1 MKSIQTNNTNEYTTT
16 GFEDFS
22 CINDSKKKSPKANL
36 ALAKKNK
43 NDEFYTQYEDIEN
56 ELNHYGEHF
65 KDKVVLLNCDD
76 AEWSNFW
83 NYFSRKFD
91 ILGLKKL
98 IGVHYSGVGSP
109 TYKIL
114 TPGLGGQKIDK
125 ITMTGNGD
133 FRNEEGIELLKEA
146 DIVVT
151 NPPFSLFREFVKQLI
166 DYDKKFL
173 IIGNQNAISYKEI
186 FSLIKDNK
194 IWLGVSM
201 DGSGKYF
208 RVNDDYILT
217 EKSGKI
223 VDNTKYARVN
233 GVVWFTNL
241 PNKKR
246 NEEIILWKKY
256 EESEYPK
263 YDNYD
268 AINVDKVKH
277 IPKDY
282 FGVIGV
288 PISFMDKFNPNQF
301 EIIGIMATTKITDN
315 NFGYP
320 YINGKKKYAR
330 ILIKRK
336 R

>member
-233 GVVWFTNL
+233 GVGWFTNL

-301 EIIGIMATTKITDN
+301 EIIGFRKGIDGKDLV
-315 NFGYP
+315 
-320 YINGKKKYAR
+320 INGKYPYCR

>member
-1 MKSIQTNNTNEYTTT
+1 MINNNIGANMKSIQTNNTNEYTTT

-194 IWLGVSM
+194 IWTGITHPSNFSQIPFNKENPKGG
-201 DGSGKYF
+201 DFKKFGNIG
-208 RVNDDYILT
+208 
-217 EKSGKI
+217 
-223 VDNTKYARVN
+223 
-233 GVVWFTNL
+233 WFTNL

-301 EIIGIMATTKITDN
+301 EIVGIMATTKITDN

-320 YINGKKKYAR
+320 YLNGKKKYAR

>member
-288 PISFMDKFNPNQF
+288 PITFIHKFNPNQF

-320 YINGKKKYAR
+320 YLNGKKKYAR

>member
-98 IGVHYSGVGSP
+98 IGVHYSEVGSP

-320 YINGKKKYAR
+320 YLNGKKKYAR